1 MPAIVF
7 VLPDG
12 SERTATVAT
21 GTSVMLAAVRHDP
34 PGFADTERRPT
45 SRPGCQI
52 AVDAAPGRRAVTV
65 SV

>member
-12 SERTATVAT
+12 SERTAT

-34 PGFADTERRPT
+34 PGFADAGRRPT
-45 SRPGCQI
+45 SRLCCQI